1 MAAVVRKA
9 GKCSLYFGQPCAQN
23 SILEKDGDSAERELA
38 VSHHH
43 LSRENQSLVSFPQLE
58 AAGAS
63 SPPPPAAFFFFS
75 FFFTAL
81 SSEGRDGDT
90 FREV

>member
-1 MAAVVRKA
+1 MATVVRKA

-23 SILEKDGDSAERELA
+23 SILEKDGDTAERELA

-43 LSRENQSLVSFPQLE
+43 LSRENHSLVSFPQLE
-58 AAGAS
+58 AAGTS
-63 SPPPPAAFFFFS
+63 FPPPPAAFFF

-81 SSEGRDGDT
+81 SSEGRDDDA

>member
-1 MAAVVRKA
+1 MATVVRKA

-23 SILEKDGDSAERELA
+23 SILEKDGDTAERELA

-43 LSRENQSLVSFPQLE
+43 LSRENHSLVSFPQLE
-58 AAGAS
+58 AAGTS
-63 SPPPPAAFFFFS
+63 FLHHLLLF

-81 SSEGRDGDT
+81 SSEGRDDDA